1 MNVRTIILEILT
13 ILSSFSTL
21 VCCALPAALV
31 TIGAGAAL
39 ASVVTAVPQLVW
51 LSEHKIPLFAFAGL
65 MLVLSGV
72 SAYRN
77 RNAPCPA
84 DPAQAKSCMRL
95 RRWSAR
101 IFYFSAVLYVIGF
114 FFAFLACPGPVETD
128 SSTQCQ
134 SRYVR
139 RWMGAASVAAM
150 RVCNPDRSPVGIN
163 R

>member
-1 MNVRTIILEILT
+1 MKVRTIILEVLT

-31 TIGAGAAL
+31 SLGAGAAL

-51 LSEHKIPLFAFAGL
+51 LSEHKTQLFALAGF
-65 MLVLSGV
+65 MLALSGV

-95 RRWSAR
+95 RRWTAS
-101 IFYFSAVLYVIGF
+101 IFYFSAAIYVIGF
-114 FFAFLACPGPVETD
+114 FFAFLL
-128 SSTQCQ
+128 
-134 SRYVR
+134 SR
-139 RWMGAASVAAM
+139 
-150 RVCNPDRSPVGIN
+150 II
-163 R
+163 